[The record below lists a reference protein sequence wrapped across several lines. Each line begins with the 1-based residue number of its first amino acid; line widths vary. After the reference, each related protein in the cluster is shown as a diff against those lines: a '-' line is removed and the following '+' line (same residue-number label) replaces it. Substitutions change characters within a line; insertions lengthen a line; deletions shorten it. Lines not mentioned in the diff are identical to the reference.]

1 MSVCGGADVRCPA
14 FVIYILIAHGISNA
28 VTAAR
33 HTSASSG
40 MKPPAMGKVVEL
52 VALLV

>member
-1 MSVCGGADVRCPA
+1 MAQ
-14 FVIYILIAHGISNA
+14 GISKA

-40 MKPPAMGKVVEL
+40 MKPPIMEEVIIL
-52 VALLV
+52 RRNW